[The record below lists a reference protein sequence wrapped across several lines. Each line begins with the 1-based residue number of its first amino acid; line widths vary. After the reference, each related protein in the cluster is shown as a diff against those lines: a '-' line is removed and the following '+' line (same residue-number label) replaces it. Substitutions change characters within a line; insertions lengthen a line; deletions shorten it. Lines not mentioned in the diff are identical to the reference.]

1 MVKLIGK
8 KTNHP
13 LFWNE
18 IKLVLEQYLKEIRS
32 ESGKMKERIIT
43 LRYQTLEYVL
53 PRKKAQS
60 GKITKN
66 IFQLQL

>member
-1 MVKLIGK
+1 MVILIGK

-13 LFWNE
+13 SFWNE
-18 IKLVLEQYLKEIRS
+18 MKLVLEKYLKEIKS
-32 ESGKMKERIIT
+32 ERGKTKERIIT

-53 PRKKAQS
+53 PRKKAHS

-66 IFQLQL
+66 N